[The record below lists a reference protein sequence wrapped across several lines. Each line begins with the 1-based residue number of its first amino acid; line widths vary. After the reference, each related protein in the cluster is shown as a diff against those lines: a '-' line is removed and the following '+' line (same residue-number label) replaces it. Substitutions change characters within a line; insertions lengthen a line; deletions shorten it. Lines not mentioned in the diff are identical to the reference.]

1 MTIAVSD
8 DEKAFHL
15 MAFVDFIRWASQE
28 ERMIDDYEA
37 DTGNKVIRKKRTA
50 LERMI
55 DQATGHDRKMAEDFV
70 KWCAE
75 VYGLDFLPEDYLTQ
89 IMKPATT

>member
-28 ERMIDDYEA
+28 DRMINDYES
-37 DTGNKVIRKKRTA
+37 DTGNKVIKRQRTA

-55 DQATGHDRKMAEDFV
+55 DKATGRDRKMAEDFI

-75 VYGLDFLPEDYLTQ
+75 VYGLEFLPEDYLTQ
-89 IMKPATT
+89 VMKPATT

>member
-1 MTIAVSD
+1 MALTVSD

-15 MAFVDFIRWASQE
+15 MAFADFIRWASQE

-37 DTGNKVIRKKRTA
+37 DTGNKVIKQKRTA

-75 VYGLDFLPEDYLTQ
+75 VYGLDFLPDDYLTQ
-89 IMKPATT
+89 VMKPATP

>member
-1 MTIAVSD
+1 MTTTVSD
-8 DEKAFHL
+8 HEKEFHL
-15 MAFVDFIRWASQE
+15 IAFVYFIRWASQE
-28 ERMIDDYEA
+28 DRIIDEYES
-37 DTGNKVIRKKRTA
+37 DTGNKVIKRQRTA

-55 DQATGHDRKMAEDFV
+55 AEVYGLDFLPEDFI